1 MRYHHCQKL
10 SGCNDYIL
18 QLNEA
23 LQVDPHSKKLLDLK
37 RKWKDNEYRDD
48 WEGYEDKKRSR
59 KADLDERLKAK
70 SQNESNNDDAE
81 IFNDLDI
88 NNEGLFP
95 SSIDNFRT
103 QKNFYNT
110 IRTLEN
116 EWGKIEAN
124 LQKTIEERWN
134 VSKTKQL
141 VVTLCYNLFFH
152 IRTRQFLRYR
162 SAKDASEL
170 RYRLEIVN
178 LLLAGAFEMTE
189 RSMWLETGEIE
200 NEIQKVQRNDTKGD
214 INERSKL
221 GMKHDGMINMII
233 DGKKY
238 QVGFL
243 EVVGNAFNKNITD

>member
-70 SQNESNNDDAE
+70 SQNEVTKETAKLRALSNNILNSLKDFVSE
-81 IFNDLDI
+81 
-88 NNEGLFP
+88 
-95 SSIDNFRT
+95 
-103 QKNFYNT
+103 
-110 IRTLEN
+110 
-116 EWGKIEAN
+116 IEAN

-141 VVTLCYNLFFH
+141 VVTVFH
-152 IRTRQFLRYR
+152 NK

>member
-70 SQNESNNDDAE
+70 SQNEVTKETAKLRALSNNILNSLKDFVSE
-81 IFNDLDI
+81 
-88 NNEGLFP
+88 
-95 SSIDNFRT
+95 
-103 QKNFYNT
+103 
-110 IRTLEN
+110 
-116 EWGKIEAN
+116 IEAN

>member
-1 MRYHHCQKL
+1 MTWISITKVTKETAKL
-10 SGCNDYIL
+10 R
-18 QLNEA
+18 A
-23 LQVDPHSKKLLDLK
+23 L
-37 RKWKDNEYRDD
+37 
-48 WEGYEDKKRSR
+48 
-59 KADLDERLKAK
+59 
-70 SQNESNNDDAE
+70 SNNILNSLKDFVSE
-81 IFNDLDI
+81 LLHI
-88 NNEGLFP
+88 GLFP

-141 VVTLCYNLFFH
+141 VVTVFH
-152 IRTRQFLRYR
+152 NK

-170 RYRLEIVN
+170 RYHLEIVN

-214 INERSKL
+214 INERSKTR
-221 GMKHDGMINMII
+221 N
-233 DGKKY
+233 
-238 QVGFL
+238 
-243 EVVGNAFNKNITD
+243 ET

>member
-1 MRYHHCQKL
+1 MKDLKLKVRMRDEPAKIKTDKARVQ
-10 SGCNDYIL
+10 SNNDAEFFNDF
-18 QLNEA
+18 NEDNEGNDEIKGNRLA
-23 LQVDPHSKKLLDLK
+23 LQARVQP
-37 RKWKDNEYRDD
+37 
-48 WEGYEDKKRSR
+48 
-59 KADLDERLKAK
+59 
-70 SQNESNNDDAE
+70 NNDDAE

-88 NNEGLFP
+88 NNEDFV
-95 SSIDNFRT
+95 S
-103 QKNFYNT
+103 
-110 IRTLEN
+110 E
-116 EWGKIEAN
+116 IEAN

-170 RYRLEIVN
+170 RYHLEIVN

-233 DGKKY
+233 HGKKY

-243 EVVGNAFNKNITD
+243 EVVGNAFNKNITDRNIDLVKLYKATMELTCTSR